1 MRAVDEN
8 RPAGVLDV
16 TPGIRSLQ
24 VHTDAAVLRASQL
37 VGLLRELD
45 DALPATHDLVVP
57 SRRVRLPL
65 SWDDPATR
73 LAIERYVSGVRDDA
87 PWTPSNLEFIARM
100 NGLGSVDD
108 VFRTVFDAQYL
119 VLGLGDVYLGAP
131 VATPLDPRHRLVTTK
146 YNPARTWTAENS
158 VGIGG
163 AYLCVY
169 GMEGPG
175 GYQFVGRT
183 VQIWNRFRTGG
194 LFRDNPWALRFF
206 DRIEWYP
213 VSAEELLELRAETD
227 AGRGEFETEEGEFSL
242 AEHERF
248 LAENAGEIDAFRA
261 QQAAAFAAEKERWR
275 ASGEFDVRPEPA
287 PVVAAGPIDLPAGAV
302 GVQAPFAATVWQ
314 VSAQPGTTLT
324 DGDRVLALEAM
335 KMETAVTAP
344 ADGELLEVYVK
355 PGEAVTAGQVLFAV
369 RPDQEVAA

>member
-1 MRAVDEN
+1 M
-8 RPAGVLDV
+8 
-16 TPGIRSLQ
+16 
-24 VHTDAAVLRASQL
+24 
-37 VGLLRELD
+37 
-45 DALPATHDLVVP
+45 
-57 SRRVRLPL
+57 
-65 SWDDPATR
+65 
-73 LAIERYVSGVRDDA
+73 
-87 PWTPSNLEFIARM
+87 
-100 NGLGSVDD
+100 
-108 VFRTVFDAQYL
+108 FRTVFDAQYL

-163 AYLCVY
+163 AYLCIY

-183 VQIWNRFRTGG
+183 VQVWNRFRRGG
-194 LFRDNPWALRFF
+194 LFREHPWALRFF

-227 AGRGEFETEEGEFSL
+227 AGRGEFETEEGTFSL

-248 LAENAGEIDAFRA
+248 LADNASSITAFRE

-287 PVVAAGPIDLPAGAV
+287 PAPAAGPRRPPRGSRRRRGPV
-302 GVQAPFAATVWQ
+302 RR
-314 VSAQPGTTLT
+314 
-324 DGDRVLALEAM
+324 DRVAGVGRDRRGPRPP
-335 KMETAVTAP
+335 VTASSP
-344 ADGELLEVYVK
+344 W
-355 PGEAVTAGQVLFAV
+355 
-369 RPDQEVAA
+369 RP